1 MEKILNITNGDS
13 AVRVMKAAQMSGDI
27 LPWRDVLHDG
37 PVPAGLS
44 LRELSEVRAQFIID
58 QGWGDPDAI
67 RNDFATRDKQLE
79 SCDEYDKVTLW
90 FEHDLYDQL
99 QILQVLDWFA
109 DHPPKKAR
117 LSIICTE
124 QYLGPSSPEQLK
136 ELVKFEEDI
145 TEHHLVVAKTA
156 WSAFREPAPELLLKL
171 LHDDLSILPFLEGA
185 IIRLLEEYPNCE
197 NGLSRTAQKA
207 LELVTNGEKRPGR
220 LFGAY
225 QETEQRRFMGD
236 SSFWGILH
244 ELLNSHPPLI
254 ELPPGKQLTL
264 PTSPDQELTITT
276 AGREVLANRR
286 NWLDMCSIDR
296 WIGGV
301 HLTPVNVWCWDAAS
315 QTLKRIPHSA

>member
-1 MEKILNITNGDS
+1 MDKTLNITNGDS
-13 AVRVMKAAQMSGDI
+13 AVQVMKAAQIPGDI

-44 LRELSEVRAQFIID
+44 LHELSQIRAQFIID
-58 QGWGDPDAI
+58 QGWGDPESI
-67 RNDFATRDKQLE
+67 RKDFTERDNHLE
-79 SCDEYDKVTLW
+79 SCGAYEKVTLW

-99 QILQVLDWFA
+99 QILQILDWFA
-109 DHPPKKAR
+109 DHRPTKTK

-136 ELVKFEEDI
+136 ELVKFEQNI
-145 TEHHLVVAKTA
+145 TDRHLATAKSA
-156 WSAFREPAPELLLKL
+156 WEAFRAPTPEQLLQL

-197 NGLSRTAQKA
+197 NGLTRTAQKA
-207 LELVTNGEKRPGR
+207 LELISNGQKRPGR

-225 QETEQRRFMGD
+225 QETEERRFMGD
-236 SSFWGILH
+236 SSFWDILH
-244 ELLNSHPPLI
+244 ELLDSHPPLI

-264 PTSPDQELTITT
+264 PTSPDQELTITP
-276 AGREVLANRR
+276 AGGEVLVNRR
-286 NWLDMCSIDR
+286 NWLDMYSIDR

-301 HLTPVNVWCWDAAS
+301 HLTPENVWCWDAGN
-315 QTLKRIPHSA
+315 QTLKKMVD

>member
-13 AVRVMKAAQMSGDI
+13 AVQVMKAAKIAGDI

-37 PVPAGLS
+37 PVPAALS
-44 LRELSEVRAQFIID
+44 LHKLSQIRAQFVID
-58 QGWGDPDAI
+58 QGWGDPELI
-67 RNDFATRDKQLE
+67 RQGFVERDKHLE
-79 SCDEYDKVTLW
+79 SCGDYDKVILW

-99 QILQVLDWFA
+99 QILQILDWFA
-109 DHPPKKAR
+109 DHRPTKTK

-136 ELVKFEEDI
+136 ELVKCEQTVTDQQLA
-145 TEHHLVVAKTA
+145 TAKKA
-156 WSAFREPAPELLLKL
+156 WEAFRAPIPELLLQL
-171 LHDDLSILPFLEGA
+171 LNDDLGNLPFLEGA
-185 IIRLLEEYPNCE
+185 IVRLLEEYPNCK

-207 LELVTNGEKRPGR
+207 LELIAKGEKRPGR

-225 QETEQRRFMGD
+225 QETEERRFMGD
-236 SSFWGILH
+236 ASFWDILH
-244 ELLNSHPPLI
+244 ELLDSHPPLI

-276 AGREVLANRR
+276 VGREVLANQRH
-286 NWLDMCSIDR
+286 WLDMHPIDR

-301 HLTPVNVWCWDAAS
+301 HLTSGNVWCWDPAR
-315 QTLKRIPHSA
+315 QTLKKFAG